1 MALTPEDVDRDFK
14 QVYALVH
21 HDRNDGFLRW
31 EQAPDPLMLVWAP
44 RIFEFLQ
51 VMENTI
57 SFFPARGICREVGY
71 GSGHEGALRSLQAM
85 GVESESPVDAL
96 LMLPRILAGAGW
108 GMSEVEY
115 DDATG
120 DIVWMFPNG
129 TAVGVAAQRAGPRED
144 PACAFFEGF
153 GAGWV
158 KGSLDRTIEFVET
171 ACLGRGD
178 ARCRFAS
185 RPLG

>member
-1 MALTPEDVDRDFK
+1 VALTPEDVDRDFK
-14 QVYALVH
+14 QVFALVH
-21 HDRNDGFLRW
+21 HDRQDGFLRW
-31 EQAPDPLMLVWAP
+31 EDAPDPLMLVWSP

-57 SFFPARGICREVGY
+57 SFSPARGICREVGY

-96 LMLPRILAGAGW
+96 LMLPRILAGSGW
-108 GMSEVEY
+108 GASAVEY
-115 DDATG
+115 DDATSR
-120 DIVWMFPNG
+120 VTWTFPNG
-129 TAVGVAAQRAGPRED
+129 TSVGVAAERAGPRAD

-158 KGSLDRTIEFVET
+158 KGSLGLAVEFVET
-171 ACLGRGD
+171 ACRGRGEPQ
-178 ARCRFAS
+178 CLFES